1 MIPPRASQPAPGATA
16 ATETPEPAPAPAAVT
31 LLVATPSTNPLRKQT
46 LLGIAPVVAPERG
59 AVTAGPV
66 AAEPVAAEPVAA
78 KPVAAEPLAEQ
89 VSSSS
94 SIATA
99 TVAVTDA
106 PTALDVAEPPAI
118 AAKAR
123 RAAAA
128 ADVAA
133 LSSDSHDDLPELQPR
148 RPRWLL
154 VLGVAAAIGLG
165 VVGLRQL
172 DRAPTPVAAERAEAV
187 NAAQAPL
194 AAPKPKSEDGD
205 LNPATGTAPG
215 PVSTE
220 PAPLD
225 AEAKADDPS
234 PKPEAPSGPAAS
246 ANAAEGASPAATA
259 GQIRIKVDSDPPG
272 ARMFWKGKEVGTT
285 PFVLEFQPGE
295 RHAYELGLPGY
306 TTRKVVIDGSKPD
319 IKIGLRPVPA
329 PASGGTRRK

>member
-1 MIPPRASQPAPGATA
+1 
-16 ATETPEPAPAPAAVT
+16 
-31 LLVATPSTNPLRKQT
+31 LRKQT
-46 LLGIAPVVAPERG
+46 LLGIAPAVAPER
-59 AVTAGPV
+59 AAAT
-66 AAEPVAAEPVAA
+66 AEPVVAEPV
-78 KPVAAEPLAEQ
+78 VAEPVVAEPVVAEPVVAEPVVAEPVVAEQ

-94 SIATA
+94 TA

-106 PTALDVAEPPAI
+106 PTAIDVAEPPAI

-187 NAAQAPL
+187 NAAKAPL
-194 AAPKPKSEDGD
+194 AAPKPKSDDGD
-205 LNPATGTAPG
+205 PNPATGTDSAPG
-215 PVSTE
+215 PMPTE

-225 AEAKADDPS
+225 AEAKAGDPS
-234 PKPEAPSGPAAS
+234 PPPEAPSAPAPS
-246 ANAAEGASPAATA
+246 ANAAEPASPAATA
-259 GQIRIKVDSDPPG
+259 GQIRIQVDSDPPG

-306 TTRKVVIDGSKPD
+306 TTRKVVIDGSKTD